1 VSCGGGEPLVAID
14 LLGGGM
20 RCASCRQGRAVSPEA
35 LRLLRAVLGG
45 GLTSV
50 LAEPPSPAAAEV
62 AAIATEAVEQLIE
75 RRLRTPGLLGH

>member
-1 VSCGGGEPLVAID
+1 
-14 LLGGGM
+14 
-20 RCASCRQGRAVSPEA
+20 
-35 LRLLRAVLGG
+35 LLRAVLGG
-45 GLTSV
+45 GLASV